1 MSDVSDMA
9 SSDGHPSR
17 GVTPSAPKQQET
29 PSIGCACPT
38 SRTWPPSTAV
48 AQRWGNGPLIAFKHR
63 IQASHSSIAF
73 KHRIQLSHSQIS
85 DTTDAALFRGD
96 QRPTGGCAIRRPLQ
110 SPQMIIGPVKGGGCG
125 RGGGSEY
132 TGMPIRVISRTNQRN
147 RGRTSADRSTKATL
161 MLTVPRSL
169 IKSSTKDLT

>member
-73 KHRIQLSHSQIS
+73 KYRIQLSHSQIS

-125 RGGGSEY
+125 RGGGLNIQGCRLGSS
-132 TGMPIRVISRTNQRN
+132 PAQIRGTEEEPQQIVAQRLL
-147 RGRTSADRSTKATL
+147 SCL
-161 MLTVPRSL
+161 QYHVP
-169 IKSSTKDLT
+169 